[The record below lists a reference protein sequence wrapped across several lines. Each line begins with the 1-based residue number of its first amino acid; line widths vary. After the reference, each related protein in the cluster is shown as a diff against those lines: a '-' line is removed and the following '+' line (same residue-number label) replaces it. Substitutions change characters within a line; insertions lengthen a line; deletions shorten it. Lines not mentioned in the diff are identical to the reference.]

1 MVLEWYWAGTVLLGC
16 VIAGMAMGFPVAFTF
31 LITNIIGTCVFVVR
45 GYETFGEF
53 ITGAMRQI
61 PQVVDNAPQLITS
74 FTLSPIP
81 MFILMGSLFFH
92 TGLAIRV
99 FDALDKLLGRI
110 PGRLCYLTVVGGSLF
125 STLTGSTMA
134 NTAMLGSLLVPEMQR
149 RGYNKRM
156 SMGPILGTGG
166 LAMIIP
172 PSSLGVLLASI
183 AGVDV
188 GALLIAGILPG
199 FVLASLYAGM
209 ITLQLVVN
217 PEAAPTYEVEPTTW
231 KEKIN
236 QIVVNILPMGLIV
249 FMVIGF
255 IVLGWATPSE
265 SASFGVVG
273 VVILAAAFRVLN
285 WEAFK
290 TSLIGTIRV
299 VGMVFFILMNSTV
312 FSQLLSLSG
321 ASRGLVQ
328 WATGFEVAPL
338 IILGVMF
345 VVLIMLGM
353 FMDQVSMMLI
363 TVPIF
368 YPIAIQLGYDPV
380 WFSLIVLMALEMSA
394 TTPPFGLLLFI
405 MMGMVRGTTL
415 WQVASAAAPF
425 LLCDLILVLILVAV
439 PGLALYLPSLMGN

>member
-1 MVLEWYWAGTVLLGC
+1 MGMEWYHAGLILLGC
-16 VIAGMAMGFPVAFTF
+16 VVGGMVMGFPVAFTF
-31 LITNIIGTCVFVVR
+31 LLTNIVGTCVFVIR
-45 GYETFGEF
+45 DYSSLSAFLNES
-53 ITGAMRQI
+53 MQKLPQI
-61 PQVVDNAPQLITS
+61 VDNAPQLITS

-92 TGLAIRV
+92 TGIAIRV

-110 PGRLCYLTVVGGSLF
+110 PGRLCFLTVAGGSLF

-188 GALLIAGILPG
+188 GALLIAGLLPG
-199 FVLASLYAGM
+199 FVLAGLYTAM
-209 ITLQLVVN
+209 IALQLIID
-217 PEAAPTYEVEPTTW
+217 PSSAPSYEVERTSF
-231 KEKIN
+231 KEKMR
-236 QIVVNILPMGLIV
+236 QIVVNILPMGLVV
-249 FMVIGF
+249 FLVIGF

-273 VVILAAAFRVLN
+273 VFVLAICFRALTFN
-285 WEAFK
+285 AITK
-290 TSLIGTIRV
+290 SLVGSIRV

-328 WATGFEVAPL
+328 WATAFDVPPL
-338 IILGVMF
+338 AILSVMF
-345 VVLIMLGM
+345 LVLIMLGM
-353 FMDQVSMMLI
+353 FMDPVSMMLI

-368 YPIAIQLGYDPV
+368 YPIATQLGYDPV
-380 WFSLIVLMALEMSA
+380 WFSLIVLIALEMSA

-405 MMGMVRGTTL
+405 MMGMVKGTTL
-415 WQVASAAAPF
+415 GQVAGAAAPF
-425 LLCDLILVLILVAV
+425 LLCDLILVIILIMV
-439 PGLALYLPSLMGN
+439 PGLALFLPGLMN

>member
-1 MVLEWYWAGTVLLGC
+1 MVLEWYWAGTILLGC
-16 VIAGMAMGFPVAFTF
+16 VITGMCLGIPVAFTF

-45 GYETFGEF
+45 GYSSIGEF
-53 ITGAMRQI
+53 FTGALRQI
-61 PQVVDNAPQLITS
+61 PQVVDNSPQLIMS

-81 MFILMGSLFFH
+81 MFVLMGSLFFH
-92 TGLAIRV
+92 TGLALRV
-99 FDALDKLLGRI
+99 FDALDKLLGRL
-110 PGRLCYLTVVGGSLF
+110 PGRLCYLTVAGGSLF

-149 RGYNKRM
+149 RGYNKQM

-188 GALLIAGILPG
+188 GSLLVAGILPG
-199 FVLASLYAGM
+199 FVLAGLYAGM
-209 ITLQLVVN
+209 IALQLAIN
-217 PEAAPTYEVEPTTW
+217 PDGAPSYDVEKTSW
-231 KEKIN
+231 QEKVR
-236 QIVVNILPMGLIV
+236 QIVVNVLPMGLIV

-273 VVILAAAFRVLN
+273 VIVLALAFRKLT
-285 WEAFK
+285 WESCK

-328 WATGFEVAPL
+328 WATAFDIPPVA
-338 IILGVMF
+338 ILSVMF
-345 VVLIMLGM
+345 LVLIMLGM
-353 FMDQVSMMLI
+353 FMDPVSMMLI

-405 MMGMVRGTTL
+405 MMGMVKGTTL
-415 WQVASAAAPF
+415 GQVALAAAPF
-425 LLCDLILVLILVAV
+425 LLCDLILVVILLIV
-439 PGLALYLPSLMGN
+439 PDLALFLPSLMGD

>member
-1 MVLEWYWAGTVLLGC
+1 MVIEWYWAGTILLGC
-16 VIAGMAMGFPVAFTF
+16 VVAGMAMGFPVAFTF
-31 LITNIIGTCVFVVR
+31 LVTNIIGTCVFVVR
-45 GYETFGEF
+45 NYETFGEF
-53 ITGAMRQI
+53 INEAYNKV

-149 RGYNKRM
+149 RGYSNRM

-188 GALLIAGILPG
+188 GRLLIAGILPG
-199 FVLASLYAGM
+199 FLLAALYAGM
-209 ITLQLVVN
+209 ITVQLILN
-217 PEAAPTYEVEPTTW
+217 PESAPSYEVEPSTW
-231 KEKIN
+231 KEKIY
-236 QIVVNILPMGLIV
+236 QIVVNIMPMGLIV
-249 FMVIGF
+249 FMVVGF

-273 VVILAAAFRVLN
+273 VVILAAAFRVLT

-290 TSLIGTIRV
+290 TSLIGSIRV

-328 WATGFEVAPL
+328 WATSFEVAAVV
-338 IILGVMF
+338 ILAVMF
-345 VVLIMLGM
+345 LVLILLGM
-353 FMDQVSMMLI
+353 FMDPVSMMLI

-368 YPIAIQLGYDPV
+368 YPIATQLGYDPV

-425 LLCDLILVLILVAV
+425 LLCDLILVIILVLI
-439 PGLALYLPSLMGN
+439 PGLALFLPGLMSN

>member
-1 MVLEWYWAGTVLLGC
+1 MEWYWAGAILMGC
-16 VIAGMAMGFPVAFTF
+16 VLAGMALGFPVAFTF
-31 LITNIIGTCVFVVR
+31 LLTNIIGTLVFVIRDYSSVSA
-45 GYETFGEF
+45 F
-53 ITGAMRQI
+53 IDEVNTKLPQI
-61 PQVVDNAPQLITS
+61 VDNAPQLITT

-81 MFILMGSLFFH
+81 MFILMGSLFFY

-99 FDALDKLLGRI
+99 FDALDKLLGKL
-110 PGRLCYLTVVGGSLF
+110 PGRLCYLTVAGGSLF

-149 RGYNKRM
+149 RGYSKHM

-188 GALLIAGILPG
+188 GALLIAGLLPG
-199 FVLASLYAGM
+199 LLLALLYVLAIY
-209 ITLQLVVN
+209 LQLKWK
-217 PEAAPTYEVEPTTW
+217 PDSAPSYDVEPTSLV
-231 KEKIN
+231 EKLR
-236 QIVVNILPMGLIV
+236 QIVVNILPMGLVV

-273 VVILAAAFRVLN
+273 VFVLAIANWVLT
-285 WEAFK
+285 WDAIK
-290 TSLIGTIRV
+290 KSLMGTIRV

-321 ASRGLVQ
+321 ASRGLVG
-328 WATGFEVAPL
+328 WATSFDLAPL
-338 IILGVMF
+338 VILLMML
-345 VVLIMLGM
+345 VVLILLGM

-368 YPIAIQLGYDPV
+368 YPIATQLGYDPV

-415 WQVASAAAPF
+415 GQVALAAAPY
-425 LLCDLILVLILVAV
+425 LLCDAILIGLLIAFPLL
-439 PGLALYLPSLMGN
+439 GLYLPSLMAN

>member
-1 MVLEWYWAGTVLLGC
+1 MEWYESGGLLLGC
-16 VIAGMAMGFPVAFTF
+16 VVAGMALGFPVAFTF
-31 LITNIIGTCVFVVR
+31 MITNVIGIFVFSGGWPVLP
-45 GYETFGEF
+45 
-53 ITGAMRQI
+53 QI
-61 PQVVDNAPQLITS
+61 ADNATNLITS

-99 FDALDKLLGRI
+99 FDALDKLLGKI
-110 PGRLCYLTVVGGSLF
+110 PGRLCYLTVIGGSLF

-134 NTAMLGSLLVPEMQR
+134 NTAMLGSLLVPEMTR
-149 RGYNKRM
+149 RGYSKKM

-183 AGVDV
+183 AQVDV
-188 GALLIAGILPG
+188 GRLLIAGLLPG
-199 FVLASLYAGM
+199 LMLATLYAIM
-209 ITLQLVVN
+209 ITFLLWKN
-217 PEAAPTYEVEPTTW
+217 PESAPSYDVEPSSW
-231 KEKIN
+231 GEKIY
-236 QIVVNILPMGLIV
+236 QICVNILPMGLVV

-273 VVILAAAFRVLN
+273 VVILAVARRVFT
-285 WEAFK
+285 WVAFK
-290 TSLIGTIRV
+290 TSLQGTIRV
-299 VGMVFFILMNSTV
+299 AGMVFFILMNSTV
-312 FSQLLSLSG
+312 FSQLLSMSG
-321 ASRGLVQ
+321 ASRGLVG

-338 IILGVMF
+338 LILTAMF
-345 VVLIMLGM
+345 LVLIMLGM

-368 YPIAIQLGYDPV
+368 YPLAISLGYDPI
-380 WFSLIVLMALEMSA
+380 WFSLIVLMSLEMAA

-405 MMGMVRGTTL
+405 MLGMVKGTTL
-415 WQVASAAAPF
+415 GEVAMAAMPYLF
-425 LLCDLILVLILVAV
+425 CDLVLIIILVIV
-439 PGLALYLPSLMGN
+439 PGVGLWLPSLMGT

>member
-1 MVLEWYWAGTVLLGC
+1 MVFEWYWAGTILLGC
-16 VIAGMAMGFPVAFTF
+16 IMAGMAMGFPVAFTF

-45 GYETFGEF
+45 NYETFGEF
-53 ITGAMRQI
+53 ITETMNKV

-81 MFILMGSLFFH
+81 MFILMGSMFFH
-92 TGLAIRV
+92 TGLALRV

-110 PGRLCYLTVVGGSLF
+110 PGRLCYLTVAGGSLF

-149 RGYNKRM
+149 RGYSKTM

-199 FVLASLYAGM
+199 FVLAALYAGM
-209 ITLQLVVN
+209 ITIQLVLY
-217 PEAAPTYEVEPTTW
+217 PEGAPSYEVERTSW
-231 KEKIN
+231 KEKLY
-236 QIVVNILPMGLIV
+236 QVVVNILPMGLIV

-273 VVILAAAFRVLN
+273 VVILAAAFGVFT
-285 WEAFK
+285 WESFR

-328 WATGFEVAPL
+328 WATAFDVPPL
-338 IILGVMF
+338 VILGVMF
-345 VVLIMLGM
+345 LVLIMLGM
-353 FMDQVSMMLI
+353 FMDPVSMMLI

-368 YPIAIQLGYDPV
+368 YPIATQLGYDPV

-405 MMGMVRGTTL
+405 MMGMVKGTTL
-415 WQVASAAAPF
+415 WQVAIAAAPY
-425 LLCDLILVLILVAV
+425 LLCDLILVGILIAA
-439 PGLALYLPSLMGN
+439 PGLALYLPSLMN

>member
-1 MVLEWYWAGTVLLGC
+1 MGMEWYHAGLILLGC
-16 VIAGMAMGFPVAFTF
+16 VVGGMVLGFPVAFTF
-31 LITNIIGTCVFVVR
+31 LLTNIIGTCVFVIR
-45 GYETFGEF
+45 DYSS
-53 ITGAMRQI
+53 IGAFLSESMHKLPQI
-61 PQVVDNAPQLITS
+61 VDNAPQLITT

-92 TGLAIRV
+92 TGIAIRV

-110 PGRLCYLTVVGGSLF
+110 PGRLCFLTIAGGSLF

-188 GALLIAGILPG
+188 GALLIAGLLPG
-199 FVLASLYAGM
+199 FLLAGLYAGM
-209 ITLQLVVN
+209 VSLQLIIN
-217 PEAAPTYEVEPTTW
+217 PEGAPSYEVVPTTFR
-231 KEKIN
+231 EKMR
-236 QIVVNILPMGLIV
+236 QIVVNILPMGFVV
-249 FMVIGF
+249 FLVIGF

-273 VVILAAAFRVLN
+273 VFVLAIAFGVLT
-285 WEAFK
+285 WKAIT
-290 TSLIGTIRV
+290 TSLVGSIRV

-328 WATGFEVAPL
+328 WATAFDVPPL
-338 IILGVMF
+338 TILTAMF
-345 VVLIMLGM
+345 LVLILLGM
-353 FMDQVSMMLI
+353 FMDPVSMMLI

-368 YPIAIQLGYDPV
+368 YPIATQLGYDPV
-380 WFSLIVLMALEMSA
+380 WFSLIVLLALEMSA

-405 MMGMVRGTTL
+405 MMGMVKGTTL
-415 WQVASAAAPF
+415 GQVAGAAAPF
-425 LLCDLILVLILVAV
+425 LLCDFILVIILVIA
-439 PGLALYLPSLMGN
+439 PGIALYLPSLMN

>member
-1 MVLEWYWAGTVLLGC
+1 MEWYESGGLLLGC
-16 VIAGMAMGFPVAFTF
+16 VVAGMALGFPVAFTF
-31 LITNIIGTCVFVVR
+31 MITNVIGIFVFSGGWPVLP
-45 GYETFGEF
+45 
-53 ITGAMRQI
+53 QI
-61 PQVVDNAPQLITS
+61 ADNATNLITS

-99 FDALDKLLGRI
+99 FDALDKLLGKI
-110 PGRLCYLTVVGGSLF
+110 PGRLCYLTVIGGSLF

-134 NTAMLGSLLVPEMQR
+134 NTAMLGSLLVPEMTR
-149 RGYNKRM
+149 RGYSKKM

-183 AGVDV
+183 AQVDV
-188 GALLIAGILPG
+188 GRLLIAGLLPG
-199 FVLASLYAGM
+199 LMLATLYAIM
-209 ITLQLVVN
+209 ITFLLWKN
-217 PEAAPTYEVEPTTW
+217 PESAPSYDVEPSSW
-231 KEKIN
+231 GEKIY
-236 QIVVNILPMGLIV
+236 QICVNILPMGLVV

-273 VVILAAAFRVLN
+273 VVILAVARRVFT
-285 WEAFK
+285 WVAFK
-290 TSLIGTIRV
+290 TSLQGTIRV
-299 VGMVFFILMNSTV
+299 AGMVFFILMNSTV
-312 FSQLLSLSG
+312 FSQLLSMSG
-321 ASRGLVQ
+321 ASRGLVG

-338 IILGVMF
+338 LILTAMF
-345 VVLIMLGM
+345 LVLIMLGM

-368 YPIAIQLGYDPV
+368 YPLAISLGYDPI
-380 WFSLIVLMALEMSA
+380 WFSLIVLMSLEMAA

-405 MMGMVRGTTL
+405 MLGMVKGTTL
-415 WQVASAAAPF
+415 GEVAMAALPYLF
-425 LLCDLILVLILVAV
+425 CDLVLIIILVIV
-439 PGLALYLPSLMGN
+439 PGVGLWLPSLMGT